1 MIASSQRLD
10 RGVARAVILTACLL
24 ALTGDS
30 LLREGINGMGMA
42 LFVAILCAEAAA
54 RVARG
59 QTAVPRG
66 RCVARRRA
74 LCNGAARYLARG
86 EAKGLI
92 RAGTRFVGHVARGVV
107 PTLLHDT
114 FAAGERSRSTQ
125 RMWRALRTIAIGGGI
140 ALLFGG
146 LLRGADP
153 IFASF
158 VQLPGFDPNVVAS
171 HMFVFCGIAWMAAGW
186 SRGAL
191 LEGTRQ
197 GDNAALPLPAVTI
210 ADITTALGVLN
221 VLFAAFVASQL
232 GAFFGGEAFLRT
244 RTGLTAASYARHGFF
259 EMVLIVALVV
269 PILIATRPA
278 PGEGVE
284 TRAAARRH
292 TILALPMIGLLS
304 TMILSALFKLHLYIG
319 YFGLTTDR
327 VYPMGFM
334 LWLGAVL
341 VWFAATVLRNRPQ
354 TFLAG
359 ALLSAL
365 GVLAALNV
373 AAPDRMVALL
383 NVERA
388 THSTTPAGP
397 PLDLAHLSS
406 LSAEAADVAVAQV
419 LAASSVTPS
428 GPLCTAAG
436 NLLSR
441 WGSRSAAARLANAPA
456 SWRYWNVGE
465 CRAMRI
471 VAAHEAVLLRIQF
484 ANCTATRSSISGS
497 SRT

>member
-30 LLREGINGMGMA
+30 LLHEGINGMGMA

-334 LWLGAVL
+334 L
-341 VWFAATVLRNRPQ
+341 
-354 TFLAG
+354 
-359 ALLSAL
+359 SAL

-373 AAPDRMVALL
+373 GAPDRMVALL